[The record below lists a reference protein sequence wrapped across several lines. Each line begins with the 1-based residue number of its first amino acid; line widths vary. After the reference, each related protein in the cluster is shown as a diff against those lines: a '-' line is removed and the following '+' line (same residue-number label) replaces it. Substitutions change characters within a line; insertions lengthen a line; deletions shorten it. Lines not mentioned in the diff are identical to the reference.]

1 MSPDRETGTYRYRRD
16 AVLLGVSDVFTI
28 DDASVHSVREQPG
41 GVRMEVDAMVDPAGL
56 VSRFELRWTHHG
68 EGQIPRRR
76 VTYTLSEGAMEVIV
90 DGDRHTRVVGPDAV
104 LFPLLRVFQGAVILA
119 VADAG
124 PVGRTVIIPDL
135 HHLTDPERLLLP
147 TFETRTARCLST
159 DASTG
164 VAMYSYEGSV
174 YDESS
179 RFSIDV
185 ARRQMTGYVFPQ
197 DDGTVIAVRLER

>member
-1 MSPDRETGTYRYRRD
+1 MASDQEAGTYRYRRD
-16 AVLLGVSDVFTI
+16 AVLLGVSDVFTV
-28 DDASVHSVREQPG
+28 DGASVHSVREQPG
-41 GVRMEVDAMVDPAGL
+41 GVRMEVDATVDLSGL

-76 VTYTLSEGAMEVIV
+76 VTYTLSDGEFEVTV
-90 DGDRHTRVVGPDAV
+90 DGARHIEAVALDAV

-159 DASTG
+159 EASTG
-164 VAMYSYEGSV
+164 IAMYAYEGSV
-174 YDESS
+174 YDGSS
-179 RFSIDV
+179 RFFIDV
-185 ARRQMTGYVFPQ
+185 ARRQMTGYLFPQ
-197 DDGTVIAVRLER
+197 ADGTVIDVRLER